1 MSTNLFEQFE
11 ATSAAAWKQK
21 IQVDLKGDDYNESLL
36 WKTDE
41 GITVKPFYTKEDRT
55 NAEFPMTPFDANICQ
70 SIYVDNEKI
79 ANQLAVDALNRGANS
94 IEFKASK
101 VFDPKTLL
109 LGIDLQKTTLYFR
122 LDWLDA
128 SFVNSLANFCNSK
141 HCYFDIDIIAKLA
154 ASGNWFDSLN
164 NDHSALESIVQNKSN
179 SICINAGTYQN
190 AGATSSQE
198 LAYALAHANEY
209 LNYFGA
215 TSAAQFH
222 FKFSVGGNYFF
233 EIAKLRAFRMLWSAL
248 LNEHEAEQTEAH
260 ISCQPSL
267 RNKTI
272 YDYNVNMLRTT
283 SECMSA
289 ILGGA
294 NTVLNTPYDLL
305 FHKSNE
311 FGERIAR
318 NQLLILQKE
327 CQLTNANTIADGAY
341 YIESLSVQLA
351 EKALAIFKT
360 IETGGGFLRQLKQ
373 GTIQRKIEESALKE
387 QDRFNN
393 GSLVL
398 IGSNKQENKTD
409 LMKQDLALYP
419 FVKTA
424 HKKTLIA
431 PIIAKRLA
439 ETYEKNRLDN
449 E

>member
-1 MSTNLFEQFE
+1 MNTNLFEQFE
-11 ATSAAAWKQK
+11 TTSAAAWKQK

-79 ANQLAVDALNRGANS
+79 ANQLAVDAFNRGANS

-101 VFDPKTLL
+101 AFDSKILL
-109 LGIDLQKTTLYFR
+109 DGINLQKTTLYFR

-128 SFVNSLANFCNSK
+128 NFVNELAKFCGSDR
-141 HCYFDIDIIAKLA
+141 CYFDIDIVAKLA
-154 ASGNWFDSLN
+154 ASGNWFDTLK

-179 SICINAGTYQN
+179 SICVNASTYQN
-190 AGATSSQE
+190 AGATTSQE

-215 TSAAQFH
+215 ASAAQFH

-260 ISCQPSL
+260 IICQPSL

-294 NTVLNTPYDLL
+294 NTVLNTPYDVL

-341 YIESLSVQLA
+341 YIESLSDQLA

-360 IETGGGFLRQLKQ
+360 IETAGGFLKQLKQ
-373 GTIQRKIEESALKE
+373 GTIQRKIEESAIKE

-409 LMKQDLALYP
+409 LMKNELALYP
-419 FVKTA
+419 FVKTT